1 MTTSIGFA
9 RRFLLQRCW
18 SAALLLIGYAANF
31 NHVRAQT
38 LQGPSNSPSPN
49 TYDAKTIFANLDS
62 VRDTTKYEN
71 GYFITREM
79 PNRVQVL
86 DRQGKSLLDARLLPK
101 EENTRGSI
109 DDAAISKNGVI
120 VVGYFYVGAGDNRRR
135 YHLISY
141 TLKGELISDLDLG
154 TWRAYKVCASGD
166 DDIWTLSSEQV
177 DGSDRY
183 TPGTGVLREYSLGSG
198 LERSLAARE
207 LFPANSGNY
216 AAINSIL
223 TCSREGV
230 HALTGDGHWIRYEE
244 KGNLEIDTVTS
255 PTDNWEL
262 TGYAD
267 TPQKLYALVQTGTMG
282 LYTLDKVAGQD
293 SLGWKRV
300 RLSKDC
306 NIISAPE
313 QKKSNLALIGT
324 YSLLGWDPENQA
336 GLIFR
341 QESTS
346 NAMKLPL
353 GCLE

>member
-1 MTTSIGFA
+1 MTTGNRLTGHF
-9 RRFLLQRCW
+9 FFHGCL
-18 SAALLLIGYAANF
+18 SAALLLIGYSVNL
-31 NHVRAQT
+31 NYVRAQT
-38 LQGPSNSPSPN
+38 LQGPPNSQSPN
-49 TYDAKTIFANLDS
+49 TYDAKTIFAKLDS
-62 VRDTTKYEN
+62 VKDTTKYEN

-79 PNRVQVL
+79 PNRVQIL
-86 DRQGKSLLDARLLPK
+86 DRYGKSLLDARLLPK

-109 DDAAISKNGVI
+109 DDAAISRNGVI
-120 VVGYFYVGAGDNRRR
+120 VVGYFYVVAGDNRRH

-198 LERSLAARE
+198 LERSLATRE

-223 TCSREGV
+223 TCSKEGV
-230 HALTGDGHWIRYEE
+230 HALTGDGHWIRYDE
-244 KGNLEIDTVTS
+244 KGKLTIDTVIS
-255 PTDNWEL
+255 PSGSWEL

-267 TPQKLYALVQTGTMG
+267 TPKKLYALIQTGTSE
-282 LYTLDKVAGQD
+282 LNALDKVAGRD

-300 RLSKDC
+300 RLSEDC
-306 NIISAPE
+306 NIIFAPE
-313 QKKSNLALIGT
+313 QTKSNILSMAPH
-324 YSLLGWDPENQA
+324 SLLGWGAENQV
-336 GLIFR
+336 GLIYR
-341 QESTS
+341 QGSTLD
-346 NAMKLPL
+346 AMALPL